1 MRAAFP
7 IAGLVLPLSLP
18 LSLPLIL
25 PLILSGCISESADI
39 GRPPPV
45 LLETEQAVLRASD
58 RSPRDAAIRAKV
70 RRAITDI
77 GAGDL
82 QSVRVRIYA
91 RSARDAEGLRRMLVG
106 IGADPARLTVEPR
119 RASANRLVLTRAVA
133 ETTPCATAIAPTYA
147 GDPLPSLM
155 SLAQCTHRPT
165 IWSTCWLT
173 PESSSR
179 PRALTPRTPSTWST
193 AFSRGETVALQV
205 ADPAAAMGPPEQA
218 PLRPH
223 QRRLRP
229 HPGNDRT
236 RRNIGASVGMAAAG
250 Y

>member
-1 MRAAFP
+1 MRAVFP
-7 IAGLVLPLSLP
+7 ITGLVLPLISP
-18 LSLPLIL
+18 LLL

-45 LLETEQAVLRASD
+45 LLETEQAVVRASD

-91 RSARDAEGLRRMLVG
+91 RSAHDAEGLRRMLVG
-106 IGADPARLTVEPR
+106 MGADPARLTVEPR
-119 RASANRLVLTRAVA
+119 QASANRLVLTRAVA

-155 SLAQCTHRPT
+155 SLAQCTQTNNLVDMLVDPGELVAPSR
-165 IWSTCWLT
+165 LE
-173 PESSSR
+173 PEDAQYLVSGVQSWRNGRS
-179 PRALTPRTPSTWST
+179 AGGGDGT
-193 AFSRGETVALQV
+193 AGASAVPAS
-205 ADPAAAMGPPEQA
+205 AAMPAASSGQ
-218 PLRPH
+218 
-223 QRRLRP
+223 
-229 HPGNDRT
+229 
-236 RRNIGASVGMAAAG
+236 
-250 Y
+250 